1 MRIQPISLVAAAL
14 AAVTLSGCVTAPT
27 WTNRGPST
35 IVTAKGMISCYEDA
49 NIIDGERMQGTICAT
64 PESGFFGGGEPEIY
78 FGPWNRKFMKEPA
91 STTTAGVT
99 RDYQGKTVFLQC
111 DPVLAPGTKTETGR
125 ACKVTVNGQLLV
137 TANVEFKNRTFRA
150 AHPCNAEQLP
160 RISIERSAQ
169 PRMINLSDTAPQHHQ
184 LAQAHLG

>member
-1 MRIQPISLVAAAL
+1 MRIQQISLVAAAL

-99 RDYQGKTVFLQC
+99 RDYQGKKVFLQC

-137 TANVEFKNRTFRA
+137 TANVEFKK
-150 AHPCNAEQLP
+150 
-160 RISIERSAQ
+160 
-169 PRMINLSDTAPQHHQ
+169 
-184 LAQAHLG
+184 